1 MKDALKLMALVL
13 GAIGSILLI
22 AGLML
27 LKLSPWLLAAYVLFC
42 LVTGTPM
49 LPPGV

>member
-1 MKDALKLMALVL
+1 MKDALKLIALGL

-22 AGLML
+22 AGIML
-27 LKLSPWLLAAYVLFC
+27 LQLSSWLLAAYVLFC